1 MKIRNKRIIIS
12 VIALIV
18 SPIIIIGML
27 VVINNMFLTPDLNKI
42 RCNYLEK
49 MSRISFSGII
59 DSKQVDTKNPNN
71 NKIFFHTLN
80 KKDSLYLVID
90 RSGLI
95 EYIEIGD
102 SIYKEVNSLDVLVR
116 RGNNN
121 VTYRI
126 DYDCIEE

>member
-1 MKIRNKRIIIS
+1 M
-12 VIALIV
+12 
-18 SPIIIIGML
+18 
-27 VVINNMFLTPDLNKI
+27 
-42 RCNYLEK
+42 
-49 MSRISFSGII
+49 
-59 DSKQVDTKNPNN
+59 
-71 NKIFFHTLN
+71 
-80 KKDSLYLVID
+80 VID